1 VVPLPRLNVTVRPA
15 TASMPS
21 WLVATVHLAVL
32 CSFAFVQP
40 LFDLLGHNAAFFV
53 ARGNT
58 AGDILVFA
66 FVLVFVPPA
75 ILVAIE
81 GLAAVISGRGRRWVH
96 LAFVAAL
103 SGAFVLE
110 LLKRPLPDS
119 SPVLLPVAAVAGAAF
134 AVAYARAAGVRS
146 VLTLL
151 GPAPLI
157 FLVLFLVVSP
167 VSQLLRPE
175 ATVQAATGP
184 PARTPVVL
192 VIFDELPATSLMAD
206 GGRIDAERY
215 PAFARLARESTWY
228 RNATTVSDGTT
239 RAVPAIL
246 TGLRPGDSSKL
257 PTSRTYPR
265 SLFTLLGGR
274 WDQHVL
280 EPVTDICPRAI
291 CPSAGGDSPGERMRS
306 LASDLGVVSGHLLL
320 PDDLASSLPPIDR
333 GWADFAGIDRGLRRG
348 LGDVRGREAP
358 RGDWWAQRVAEAE
371 SAIAGI
377 RPQRGRPSLLALH
390 VVAPHVPWR
399 YLPGGLRYLEPGPAV
414 IPGLIPQRGWGGNRD
429 LVLQGLQR
437 HLLQVTFADRLVGRL
452 VGRLKRARL
461 WDRALVV
468 VVADHGASFRPDEWR
483 RPVTTTN
490 FADIAGVPLF
500 VKRPGQRAGQVDERP
515 VRTID
520 VLPTIARTLGRGRGW
535 RFDGAPLDRAAR
547 EAVLRVNNHNDD
559 TTVTLPAA
567 AFLRARDAQ
576 LAQQLRLFPPGRASL
591 YRLGPAQH
599 LIGRRVAALPS
610 APGGERGLVDRA
622 GAYRRVDPATGVVPA
637 FVTGRLHPREPDRLP
652 LAVAI
657 DGRIRATTTSWRQA
671 GQTRFSAIVP
681 PSSLPAGAHAVAV
694 FAVGPGDRLRPVART
709 GR

>member
-1 VVPLPRLNVTVRPA
+1 MNVLVRPG
-15 TASMPS
+15 TASTPS
-21 WLVATVHLAVL
+21 WLVAAVHLAVL

-40 LFDLLGHNAAFFV
+40 LFDLLGRNAAFFV

-66 FVLVFVPPA
+66 FVLVLVPPA
-75 ILVAIE
+75 ILVAAE
-81 GLAAVISGRGRRWVH
+81 GLAALISGRGRRWLH
-96 LAFVAAL
+96 LAFVAVL
-103 SGAFVLE
+103 SGVFVLE
-110 LLKRPLPDS
+110 LLTRLLPDTS
-119 SPVLLPVAAVAGAAF
+119 AVLLPMAALGGAAF
-134 AVAYARAAGVRS
+134 AVAYARAAAVRS
-146 VLTLL
+146 VLTVL
-151 GPAPLI
+151 GPAPLV

-167 VSQLLRPE
+167 VSQLLRPD
-175 ATVQAATGP
+175 ANVQAATGTL
-184 PARTPVVL
+184 ARTPVV
-192 VIFDELPATSLMAD
+192 VMIFDELPATSLMAE

-257 PTSRTYPR
+257 ATSRSYPR
-265 SLFTLLGGR
+265 SLFTLLGAG
-274 WDQHVL
+274 WDQHVV
-280 EPVTDICPRAI
+280 EPVTDICPSAI
-291 CPSAGGDSPGERMRS
+291 CPSATSDSTGERMRS

-320 PDDLASSLPPIDR
+320 PEDLASSLPPIDR
-333 GWADFAGIDRGLRRG
+333 GWADFAGVERGLRRG
-348 LGDVRGREAP
+348 LGDVQGREAP

-371 SAIAGI
+371 RAIAAVG
-377 RPQRGRPSLLALH
+377 PQRGRPPLHVLH

-399 YLPGGLRYLEPGPAV
+399 YLPGGVRYLEPGPAV
-414 IPGLIPQRGWGGNRD
+414 VPGLIPQRGWGGNRH
-429 LVLQGLQR
+429 LIRQGLQR

-452 VGRLKRARL
+452 VARLKRARL

-468 VVADHGASFRPDEWR
+468 VVADHGASFRPNEWR
-483 RPVTTTN
+483 RPVTTAN

-500 VKRPGQRAGQVDERP
+500 VKRPGQRSGSPDERL

-520 VLPTIARTLGRGRGW
+520 VLPTIAQTLGRGRGW
-535 RFDGAPLDRAAR
+535 RFDGAPLQRVAP
-547 EAVLRVNNHNDD
+547 EPVLRMNNHNDD

-599 LIGRRVAALPS
+599 LVGRRVAALPS
-610 APGGERGLVDRA
+610 AAGRERGLVDRA

-637 FVTGRLHPREPDRLP
+637 FVTGRLHPREPDRLA
-652 LAVAI
+652 LAIAI
-657 DGRIRATTTSWRQA
+657 DGRIRATTLSWRQA

-681 PSSLPAGAHAVAV
+681 ASALPAGAHAVEV
-694 FAVGPGDRLRPVART
+694 FAVGRGDRLRPVAQT

>member
-1 VVPLPRLNVTVRPA
+1 MQAVRPA
-15 TASMPS
+15 TASKPS

-40 LFDLLGHNAAFFV
+40 LFDLLGRNAAFFV

-58 AGDILVFA
+58 AGDILLFA
-66 FVLVFVPPA
+66 FVLVFAPPA
-75 ILVAIE
+75 ILVTAE
-81 GLAAVISGRGRRWVH
+81 ALAAMISRPARRWLH
-96 LAFVAAL
+96 LAFVALL

-119 SPVLLPVAAVAGAAF
+119 SAVLLPLAVMAGVAF
-134 AVAYARAAGVRS
+134 AVAYARAAPVRS

-184 PARTPVVL
+184 AARTPVVL
-192 VIFDELPATSLMAD
+192 AIFDELPVISLMAR

-215 PAFARLARESTWY
+215 PAFARLAREATWY

-239 RAVPAIL
+239 RAVPALL
-246 TGLRPGDSSKL
+246 TGLRPGDSSRL
-257 PTSRTYPR
+257 ATSRTYPR
-265 SLFTLLGGR
+265 SLFTLLGDR

-280 EPVTDICPRAI
+280 EPVTDICPGAI
-291 CPSAGGDSPGERMRS
+291 CPDGTSDSAGERMRS

-320 PDDLASSLPPIDR
+320 PDDLAGSLPPIDR

-348 LGDVRGREAP
+348 LGNVRAREAP

-371 SAIAGI
+371 SHIAAV
-377 RPQRGRPSLLALH
+377 RPQTGRPPLHMLH

-399 YLPGGLRYLEPGPAV
+399 YLPGGVRYLEPGPAV
-414 IPGLIPQRGWGGNRD
+414 IPGLIPQRGWGGNRY
-429 LVLQGLQR
+429 LIRQGLQR
-437 HLLQVTFADRLVGRL
+437 HLLQVSFADRLLGDL
-452 VGRLKRARL
+452 VDRLKRARL

-468 VVADHGASFRPDEWR
+468 VVADHGASFRPNEWR
-483 RPVTTTN
+483 RPVTTAN

-500 VKRPGQRAGQVDERP
+500 VRRPGQRAGRIDERV

-520 VLPTIARTLGRGRGW
+520 VLPTIAETLGRGRGW
-535 RFDGAPLDRAAR
+535 RFDGVPLDRVAP
-547 EAVLRVNNHNDD
+547 EPILRMNNHNDD

-599 LIGRRVAALPS
+599 LIGRRVSAFPS
-610 APGGERGLVDRA
+610 TPSSERGAVDRA
-622 GAYRRVDPATGVVPA
+622 EAYRRVDPATGVVPA
-637 FVTGRLHPREPDRLP
+637 LVSGRLNPREPAGLP

-657 DGRIRATTTSWRQA
+657 DGRIRATATSWRQA

-681 PSSLPAGAHAVAV
+681 PSSLPAGAHAVEV
-694 FAVGPGDRLRPVART
+694 LAVGRGDRLRPLAGT